1 MSVLS
6 LVEFAAKLLLVFVFG
21 LFGYAKLSP
30 NIDADHHR
38 ELRSVSYYHYYS
50 LYYAHIS
57 R

>member
-38 ELRSVSYYHYYS
+38 ELR
-50 LYYAHIS
+50 
-57 R
+57 